1 MTYCKPFSYCKHSHW
16 LLGSWV
22 TECQV
27 RWDAE
32 VVLLKLECSKLPINS
47 VQKGVY
53 ISLHF
58 GPSLMFLS
66 FCQRGASSEASICFK
81 PGNKAIA
88 YSKVTNLFVGH
99 QLLLSSI
106 LLIPYYFCIAVEEI
120 ATCLVAINK
129 TLFLF
134 LLFSFCMG
142 QESGCNVARSSAHSL
157 TKLRQ
162 RMWLSGSIFSF
173 KLSQSLAE
181 CPSFCWLTV
190 GSGFWLVLDCR
201 RPLLKSPKL
210 KQTTSPAC

>member
-1 MTYCKPFSYCKHSHW
+1 MTYCESFSYCKHSRW
-16 LLGSWV
+16 LLSSWV

-66 FCQRGASSEASICFK
+66 FCQCEASSEACVCFK
-81 PGNKAIA
+81 PENKEIV

-99 QLLLSSI
+99 QLSLSSI
-106 LLIPYYFCIAVEEI
+106 LLIPYYFCIAVEQI
-120 ATCLVAINK
+120 DTCLVAVNK

-134 LLFSFCMG
+134 LLFSF
-142 QESGCNVARSSAHSL
+142 SWIRSLGA
-157 TKLRQ
+157 T
-162 RMWLSGSIFSF
+162 
-173 KLSQSLAE
+173 
-181 CPSFCWLTV
+181 C
-190 GSGFWLVLDCR
+190 
-201 RPLLKSPKL
+201 
-210 KQTTSPAC
+210 